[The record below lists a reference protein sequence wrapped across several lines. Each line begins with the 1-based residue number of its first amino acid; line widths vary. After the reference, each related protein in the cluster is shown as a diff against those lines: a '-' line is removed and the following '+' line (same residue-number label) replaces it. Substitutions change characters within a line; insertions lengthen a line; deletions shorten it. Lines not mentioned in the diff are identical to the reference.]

1 MITEIIS
8 SDKCNEL
15 LKRILFVF
23 FSHLLWCI
31 RCCLSPVCWTLLWSR
46 SRPVTKFAWSSHIC
60 IARKKTKLS
69 EKSTEE
75 FDQIIFETLTEMKN
89 NHIFAFRNEH
99 LKQSRNFV
107 LQLFLSI
114 LYNCIECTLH
124 CSLINESTHYDNE
137 RKQQIFNTNSVL
149 WFLVREYWVSG
160 NVRQLCCWTLIG
172 AESVISP
179 LIGQWGTIYFP
190 QPGRWRQIMNII
202 SLWLLTSV
210 TGRLLELQV

>member
-1 MITEIIS
+1 MYPLLSESSLLNSALIS
-8 SDKCNEL
+8 
-15 LKRILFVF
+15 
-23 FSHLLWCI
+23 
-31 RCCLSPVCWTLLWSR
+31 LSPCNKICLVIT
-46 SRPVTKFAWSSHIC
+46 PGHHTSHIC

-107 LQLFLSI
+107 LQLFLSF

-179 LIGQWGTIYFP
+179 LIGQ
-190 QPGRWRQIMNII
+190 
-202 SLWLLTSV
+202 
-210 TGRLLELQV
+210 

>member
-1 MITEIIS
+1 MIF
-8 SDKCNEL
+8 
-15 LKRILFVF
+15 FVF

-31 RCCLSPVCWTLLWSR
+31 RCCLSRVCWTLLWSR
-46 SRPVTKFAWSSHIC
+46 SRPVTKFARSSHIC

-89 NHIFAFRNEH
+89 NHIFAFRNEY

-107 LQLFLSI
+107 LQLFLSF

-137 RKQQIFNTNSVL
+137 RNNRSLIQILFCGFSYKNTGYQATLGSFVAWL
-149 WFLVREYWVSG
+149 SLVQSQSSALPLVS
-160 NVRQLCCWTLIG
+160 
-172 AESVISP
+172 EVI
-179 LIGQWGTIYFP
+179 IHFP
-190 QPGRWRQIMNII
+190 KPGRWRQIMNII
-202 SLWLLTSV
+202 SVWLLTSV
-210 TGRLLELQV
+210 TGKLLELQV